1 MGVTAGI
8 FLASILL
15 KAKRD
20 GYLVYKMSMKW
31 PAEIVC
37 LVVFSK
43 SVCYTILAATLMVPN
58 SIKDNEILLLKYHQH
73 GIASQEYNLKVKNY
87 TYTSKL

>member
-8 FLASILL
+8 FLASILQ
-15 KAKRD
+15 KEMR
-20 GYLVYKMSMKW
+20 YLVYKMSMKW